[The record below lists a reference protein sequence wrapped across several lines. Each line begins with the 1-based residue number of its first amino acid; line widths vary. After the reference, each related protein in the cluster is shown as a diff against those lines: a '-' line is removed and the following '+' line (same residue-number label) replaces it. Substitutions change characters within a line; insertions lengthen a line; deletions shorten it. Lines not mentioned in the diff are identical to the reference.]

1 MKKIILCVLLALF
14 GITGNAEVKREG
26 NTFKV
31 EQSSRTSQGEK
42 TKYTWED
49 KDGNKYP
56 IYITKKGA
64 CYVLRTSKKT
74 GKEYKQYLPK
84 EIKLQIAKEL
94 GVLTTEGVK
103 EIINQ

>member
-14 GITGNAEVKREG
+14 GITGNAKVKREG
-26 NTFKV
+26 NNFKV
-31 EQSSRTSQGEK
+31 EQTSKASDTQ

-56 IYITKKGA
+56 IYITKRGA

-84 EIKLQIAKEL
+84 EIQLQIAKEL

-103 EIINQ
+103 RDN